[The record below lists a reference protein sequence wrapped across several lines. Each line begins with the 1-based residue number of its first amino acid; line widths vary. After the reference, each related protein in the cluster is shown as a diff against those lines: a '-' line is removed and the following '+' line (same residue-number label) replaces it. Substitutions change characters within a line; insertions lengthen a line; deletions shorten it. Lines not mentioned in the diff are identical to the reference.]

1 MNGDSKNRFFLLRVV
16 FRFLFRSQSIG
27 VLPWL
32 TVFALLSIAV
42 GVATLIM
49 VLAVM
54 NGFSMTL
61 QEQLVGIYSPIRV
74 YSDRPGHIEL
84 EDLRLRV
91 ADEDQVEEV
100 IGVIRGDALFKSPQ
114 DDYQGGRI
122 MAFTD
127 WKEDRLPLDDPPEEG
142 IYLGS
147 MLANQLWVIPGDEV
161 VVIRPGADET
171 PFGVLPSGQS
181 VKVEGE
187 LETGFQ
193 DMDQFMGL
201 TSLPVARQ
209 LYDVPEGEVSYAELW
224 IEDRFQAEA
233 VKERLEDR
241 LPGYRLVTWMEAN
254 PALFEAL
261 QLEEKVYF
269 VVLVL
274 IVLVAAINIL
284 SMMVLSILQRRKQIA
299 MMMSMGA
306 GPKTIL
312 LLFLSGGLIITSLGV
327 VVGFGLGL
335 SGAYLLENVIMFEL
349 PAVYPMRYLPVQVS
363 SFHLLMIGA
372 VALGLGFLSSLYP
385 AWKASRIDPAE
396 VLRYG

>member
-1 MNGDSKNRFFLLRVV
+1 MSDNKNRFFLLRVV

-74 YSDRPGHIEL
+74 YPDRPG
-84 EDLRLRV
+84 
-91 ADEDQVEEV
+91 QVEIEDV
-100 IGVIRGDALFKSPQ
+100 RKKVEDREQIDEIIGVIQGEVLFKAPG
-114 DDYQGGRI
+114 DNYQGGRI
-122 MAFTD
+122 MAFTE
-127 WKEDRLPLDDPPEEG
+127 WREGRLPVDKPPEEG
-142 IYLGS
+142 LYLGR
-147 MLANQLWVIPGDEV
+147 MLANKLWIVPGDEIV
-161 VVIRPGADET
+161 AIRPDARET
-171 PFGVLPSGQS
+171 PFGVLPGGQ
-181 VKVEGE
+181 KLQVEGTV
-187 LETGFQ
+187 ETGFQ
-193 DMDQFMGL
+193 DMDQFLGL
-201 TSLPVARQ
+201 ASIELARG
-209 LYDVPEGEVSYAELW
+209 LYDLQPGKVSYVELW
-224 IEDRFQAEA
+224 IEDRFQAEKI
-233 VKERLEDR
+233 KEKLKED
-241 LPGYRLVTWMEAN
+241 LPGYRLVTWIEAN
-254 PALFEAL
+254 PTLFEAL

-312 LLFLSGGLIITSLGV
+312 LLFLAGGLIVTSVGV
-327 VVGFGLGL
+327 LVGFGFGL
-335 SGAYLLENVIMFEL
+335 TGAYLLENVIMFEL
-349 PAVYPMRYLPVQVS
+349 PAVYPMKYLPVQIS
-363 SFHLLMIGA
+363 YPHLLLIAA
-372 VALGLGFLSSLYP
+372 VALVLGFLSSLYP
-385 AWKASRIDPAE
+385 AWKASQIDPAE